1 METLG
6 TPETLNVAFS
16 LVVCSVISSVNIG
29 ISKFYQ
35 FNENQKN
42 YNVEIKYCSVES
54 ETFFELIRII

>member
-6 TPETLNVAFS
+6 TPETLNVFAFS
-16 LVVCSVISSVNIG
+16 LVVCSVISSVNNG

-42 YNVEIKYCSVES
+42 YNVEINIALLKVKHFSN
-54 ETFFELIRII
+54 